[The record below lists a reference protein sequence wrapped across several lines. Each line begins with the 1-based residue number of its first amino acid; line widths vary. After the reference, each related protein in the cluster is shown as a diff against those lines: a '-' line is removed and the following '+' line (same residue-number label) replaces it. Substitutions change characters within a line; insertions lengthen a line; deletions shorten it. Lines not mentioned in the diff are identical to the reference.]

1 MARMRVVEMGRKGC
15 GGVEIC
21 FGSRAIRLASVLDVG
36 ERGNKD
42 VFSSPHP
49 FCLLVPLSQRKERP
63 LDKNSITFQSPYSDN
78 TDSEKD

>member
-36 ERGNKD
+36 ERGSKD

-63 LDKNSITFQSPYSDN
+63 LDKNYHFPVPLL
-78 TDSEKD
+78 